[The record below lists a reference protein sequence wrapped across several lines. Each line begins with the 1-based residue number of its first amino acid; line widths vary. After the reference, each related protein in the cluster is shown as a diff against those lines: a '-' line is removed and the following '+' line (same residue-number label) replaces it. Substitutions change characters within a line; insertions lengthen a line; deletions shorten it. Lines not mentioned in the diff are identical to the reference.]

1 MALTTTV
8 FGEPILNQQR
18 IIQYVSDNSN
28 CVSVILSIQTFAGV
42 EKFVFINDPEV
53 GTDDTFR
60 FEVNRPVSDLLVSEF
75 PELLDLSAAFTGNKF
90 LSSTLYVFA
99 ATELDANGD
108 TLSGATPIQQT
119 HYPYNFFRG
128 QLLAE
133 FNPDSSGSTAIKFL
147 TNAPNLRRLK
157 RGDFVWLYGNNA
169 SYDGSGDPLQEWVIQ
184 ALDSDN
190 NVILQEEFDYINPT
204 VSETFSATKKEGGT
218 GFPVFLPSGNAL
230 AVSTV
235 VFVRDKASP
244 FTVRSE
250 IKRYNEYTKD
260 CGDYRLFWLN
270 QYNATESIYLTG
282 NKQRQIENSKQ
293 TFTQSEPVN
302 ATYNQGGVKSYA
314 NNFRYSYTL
323 NTGRATPE
331 EVKYFSEILYSR
343 KTALLVDGVLIEVV
357 LTDSDL
363 RDFDEK
369 DSVDNITFNF
379 VENRQ
384 NTFL

>member
-1 MALTTTV
+1 MAIVTTV

-18 IIQYVSDNSN
+18 IIQYVTDNTS
-28 CVSVILSIQTFAGV
+28 CKSFKLSIQTLAGV

-60 FEVNRPVSDLLVSEF
+60 FEVNRPVSDLLVDDF
-75 PELLDLSAAFTGNKF
+75 PELLDLSAALTGDKF

-99 ATELDANGD
+99 ATELNANGD
-108 TLSGATPIQQT
+108 TLIGATPILQT

-147 TNAPNLRRLK
+147 TNAPNLRRIK
-157 RGDFVWLYGNNA
+157 RGDFIWLYGNNA
-169 SYDGSGDPLQEWVIQ
+169 SYDGSDDPLQEWVMQ
-184 ALDSDN
+184 SLDSDN
-190 NVILQEEFDYINPT
+190 NVLEEVNFDYVNPT
-204 VSETFSATKKEGGT
+204 VYSTFRGETKQGGV
-218 GFPVFLPSGNAL
+218 GFPINISNTESTSVA
-230 AVSTV
+230 TV

-270 QYNATESIYLTG
+270 QYNATESIYLSG

-331 EVKYFSEILYSR
+331 EIKYFSEILYSR
-343 KTALLVDGVLIEVV
+343 KTALLVDGELIEVV

-379 VENRQ
+379 VETRQ

>member
-18 IIQYVSDNSN
+18 IIQYVSDDSN
-28 CVSVILSIQTFAGV
+28 CVSVRLSIQTLGLI
-42 EKFVFINDPEV
+42 EKFAFINDPEV

-60 FEVNRPVSDLLVSEF
+60 FEVNKSISNLLVSEF
-75 PELLDLSAAFTGNKF
+75 PELLDLSAAFTGSKF
-90 LSSTLYVFA
+90 LSSTAFMFVA
-99 ATELDANGD
+99 IELDANGSP
-108 TLSGATPIQQT
+108 LSLTSLTQT

-147 TNAPNLRRLK
+147 TNAPNLRRIK
-157 RGDFVWLYGNNA
+157 RGDFIWLYGNNA
-169 SYDGSGDPLQEWVIQ
+169 SYDGSGDPLQEWVLQ

-190 NVILQEEFDYINPT
+190 NVLEEVNFDYVNPT
-204 VSETFSATKKEGGT
+204 VIGTTKQGGV
-218 GFPVFLPSGNAL
+218 GFPINISNTQSTSVA
-230 AVSTV
+230 TV

-270 QYNATESIYLTG
+270 QYNATESIYLSG

-331 EVKYFSEILYSR
+331 EIKYFSEILYSR
-343 KTALLVDGVLIEVV
+343 KTALLVDGELIEVV

-379 VENRQ
+379 VETRQ

>member
-1 MALTTTV
+1 MATTRTD
-8 FGEPILNQQR
+8 FGEPILNLQR
-18 IIQYVSDNSN
+18 IIQYVSDNVA
-28 CVSVILSIQTFAGV
+28 CKTIKLSIQTFSSV
-42 EKFVFINDPEV
+42 EKFVFINEPEV
-53 GTDDTFR
+53 GTTNTFR
-60 FEVNRPVSDLLVSEF
+60 FEVNRPVSSLLISDF
-75 PELLDLSAAFTGNKF
+75 PELLNLATALSGSKF
-90 LSSTLYVFA
+90 LSSDIYVFVSS
-99 ATELDANGD
+99 ELDSNGNV
-108 TLSGATPIQQT
+108 LEATPFFFQT

-128 QLLAE
+128 QLLAN

-157 RGDFVWLYGNNA
+157 RGDFVWLYGNDA
-169 SYDGSGDPLQEWVIQ
+169 SYGPTNAPLQEWVIQ
-184 ALDSDN
+184 DLDSGDN
-190 NVILQEEFDYINPT
+190 ILATSTIDYVNKTQTGAIKAGGVGYPIEISST
-204 VSETFSATKKEGGT
+204 ETTS
-218 GFPVFLPSGNAL
+218 
-230 AVSTV
+230 VSTL
-235 VFVRDKASP
+235 VFIRDKASP

-250 IKRYNEYTKD
+250 IKRFNEYTKD

-282 NKQRQIENSKQ
+282 NKQRQIENNKQ

-302 ATYNQGGVKSYA
+302 ANYNEGGIKSYA

-323 NTGRATPE
+323 NTGRATPQE
-331 EVKYFSEILYSR
+331 IKYFSEILYSR

-379 VENRQ
+379 TEARQ